1 MTKRPQGP
9 QPIGS
14 VVGDDL
20 IDRVQK
26 IRERS
31 NQRRIEAEARPG
43 ESWADAAARLRKQ
56 QEAEQARPNIG
67 TVANSRW

>member
-31 NQRRIEAEARPG
+31 NQRGLQGRG
-43 ESWADAAARLRKQ
+43 CH
-56 QEAEQARPNIG
+56 
-67 TVANSRW
+67 

>member
-43 ESWADAAARLRKQ
+43 ES
-56 QEAEQARPNIG
+56 
-67 TVANSRW
+67 

>member
-1 MTKRPQGP
+1 MTKRTNGP

-14 VVGDDL
+14 VIGDDL
-20 IDRVQK
+20 VDRVQK

-31 NQRRIEAEARPG
+31 NQRCIEDEARPG

-56 QEAEQARPNIG
+56 QEAEQA
-67 TVANSRW
+67 